1 MLNERQKTSTMK
13 KLGILIGT
21 MLISIFAF
29 AQEISVNTDLS
40 ELKWTG
46 KKVTG
51 EHWGYIQLKDASLS
65 VKNNQIQ
72 SGVFK
77 IDMES
82 INNQDIENEKTNA
95 QLIGHLKS
103 DDFFSVDKY
112 PVATLKIKEST
123 PFKNGFAEIKANLTI
138 KGITHPISFKAEQLV
153 NGYKAK
159 ITVDRTKYNVRYGS
173 EKFFDNLGDNMI
185 YDDFTLDVK
194 IITE

>member
-82 INNQDIENEKTNA
+82 INNQDIESEKTNA

>member
-1 MLNERQKTSTMK
+1 MK
-13 KLGILIGT
+13 KLSLLFGI
-21 MLISIFAF
+21 MLISIFSY
-29 AQEISVNTDLS
+29 AQDISVNTELS

-51 EHWGYIQLKDASLS
+51 EHWGYIKLKDASLN
-65 VKNNQIQ
+65 VENNKIE

-77 IDMES
+77 IDMQS
-82 INNQDIENEKTNA
+82 INCQDLKDEETNA
-95 QLIGHLKS
+95 KLVGHLKS

-112 PVATLKIKEST
+112 PVSTLKIKEST
-123 PFKNGFAEIKANLTI
+123 SFKDGFAEVKADLTI

-153 NGYKAK
+153 NGYKAE

-173 EKFFDNLGDNMI
+173 KKFFDNLGDNMI
-185 YDDFTLDVK
+185 YDDFTMEVK

>member
-82 INNQDIENEKTNA
+82 INNKDIESEKTNA

>member
-173 EKFFDNLGDNMI
+173 GKFFDNLGDNMI

>member
-1 MLNERQKTSTMK
+1 MLNERKKGLTMK
-13 KLGILIGT
+13 NLGLLIGT

-29 AQEISVNTDLS
+29 AQDVSVNTELS

-65 VKNNQIQ
+65 VKNNKIE

-77 IDMES
+77 IDMKS
-82 INNQDIENEKTNA
+82 IDNQDLEKEKPNA
-95 QLIGHLKS
+95 QLVGHLKS

-112 PVATLKIKEST
+112 PVSTLKIKEST
-123 PFKNGFAEIKANLTI
+123 PFKNGFAEIKADLTI

-153 NGYKAK
+153 NGYKAD

-173 EKFFDNLGDNMI
+173 GKFFDNLGDNMI
-185 YDDFTLDVK
+185 YDDFTLNVE